1 MKNLKLIIAF
11 SLISILSSCA
21 SEKSVENQSSTIEE
35 ISVAEKSFALPI
47 VETDEFEIDE
57 FEIDESV
64 EVVSEKSQFVDI
76 SADQFSNDLFN
87 AIALSGS
94 DISLSNEVDLI
105 ISPVSDDQSE
115 INVSDTQDVFLSQLF
130 NDDESYDSSLSV
142 SAKYS
147 NFLRYFI
154 YYRYD

>member
-47 VETDEFEIDE
+47 VETDE